1 MRVKLPSFHATFENS
16 KRNSNTNG
24 ELMRGE
30 SGGRINIYSED
41 LSVPSQTNE
50 FRFRTSHFITT
61 DGLNIQLF
69 QFTLS
74 DQSLKPTRQ
83 DRRGIWDL
91 NE

>member
-1 MRVKLPSFHATFENS
+1 MLVQIINISLTLQEIVRVKLPSFHATFKNS

-24 ELMRGE
+24 ELMIGG

-61 DGLNIQLF
+61 DGLNICI
-69 QFTLS
+69 
-74 DQSLKPTRQ
+74 K
-83 DRRGIWDL
+83 
-91 NE
+91 

>member
-1 MRVKLPSFHATFENS
+1 MLIQIRNISLILQKIVRVKLPSFHVTFENS

-24 ELMRGE
+24 ELIRGG

-61 DGLNIQLF
+61 AGLNICI
-69 QFTLS
+69 
-74 DQSLKPTRQ
+74 K
-83 DRRGIWDL
+83 
-91 NE
+91 